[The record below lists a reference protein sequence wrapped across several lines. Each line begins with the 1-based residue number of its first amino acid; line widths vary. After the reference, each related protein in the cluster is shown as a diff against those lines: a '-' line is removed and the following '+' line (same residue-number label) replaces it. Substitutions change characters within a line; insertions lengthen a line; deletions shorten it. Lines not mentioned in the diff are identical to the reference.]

1 MYKGIKESGCLQFLY
16 DSKILKNFPIPA
28 VSVYF
33 VAKEK
38 LQNLILSI
46 YLLTMNEAKGKT
58 FWLSIFRIR
67 EVNIFSALILL
78 VVMMSV
84 SSPYFLNQDNIFNI
98 LRGMSTIGIIA
109 LGQTMVIITGGID
122 LSVGSMMAATSM
134 LTARLMAVNDV
145 NAFVA
150 LLCGLIFGL
159 ILGVINGKVIT
170 RFKINPFITTLGMLS
185 IARGI
190 TYLLATG
197 VKGGVASNIP
207 VQNEAII
214 FLGSGYLG
222 PVPFPVVILLC
233 LLVFTTLFLQR
244 TVLGRYI
251 YAIGSN
257 ERSARLSGVPV
268 NRIRIFAYA
277 ITGLFCALAGI
288 IVAGRLSTAAT
299 NIGLGIELDVIA
311 AVVIGGA
318 SLQGGEGTVLGAV
331 IGATIMAVVRNA
343 FVLLHIPNHFQ
354 SITIGIVIVLAV
366 GLDQLIKQKRK
377 NV

>member
-1 MYKGIKESGCLQFLY
+1 
-16 DSKILKNFPIPA
+16 
-28 VSVYF
+28 
-33 VAKEK
+33 
-38 LQNLILSI
+38 
-46 YLLTMNEAKGKT
+46 MNEAKGKT